1 MKISFQITTG
11 CVLVFAF
18 AGTVFSQQYHPA
30 PHQSFQTQQG
40 IPVQQNYQQ
49 GYPTQTVSQHW
60 TQKFNGDDRQH
71 DFGVVPSY
79 SDHVHVF
86 EFKNDFEWPI
96 HLVGLRT
103 SCRCTNPEIVTST
116 VAPGE
121 TGKIKAVFDTKN
133 HYGKKG
139 ATITVSVRR
148 DQPYT
153 EYGEIQFQVKG
164 FIRRDVVLN
173 PGTVSFDNAL
183 IGKESKK
190 NVMVRYAGNPE
201 WQIASVTST
210 NPNITIATREIERNL
225 QTKRVDYELTLALSG
240 EQSAGRFVDQIQI
253 TTTDTNP
260 KNKILTVNVQGN
272 VRTVVKAAPVQLGV
286 IEKGQEIYKNLV
298 IKGERAFGIRSI
310 KCGDSRVQFESAAG
324 SKTLHVLKYR
334 LDTSNIGQVISKIT
348 IVTDDPAQGE
358 ASIPFE
364 AQIVPAT
371 FAGNQE
377 PR

>member
-1 MKISFQITTG
+1 M
-11 CVLVFAF
+11 
-18 AGTVFSQQYHPA
+18 
-30 PHQSFQTQQG
+30 
-40 IPVQQNYQQ
+40 
-49 GYPTQTVSQHW
+49 
-60 TQKFNGDDRQH
+60 
-71 DFGVVPSY
+71 
-79 SDHVHVF
+79 
-86 EFKNDFEWPI
+86 
-96 HLVGLRT
+96 GLRT

-121 TGKIKAVFDTKN
+121 VGKIKAVFDTKN

-164 FIRRDVVLN
+164 VIRRDVVLN

-190 NVMVRYAGNPE
+190 NVMVRYAGNPD

-210 NPNITIATREIERNL
+210 NPNISITTRELLRNPE
-225 QTKRVDYELTLALSG
+225 TKRIDYELTLALNG
-240 EQSAGRFVDQIQI
+240 EQEAGRFVDQIQI

-260 KNKILTVNVQGN
+260 KNKFLTVNVQGN

-286 IEKGQEIYKNLV
+286 IEKGQKIYKNLV
-298 IKGERAFGIRSI
+298 IKGERAFGIQSI
-310 KCGDSRVQFESAAG
+310 QCGDQRVQFESAAG

-334 LDTSNIGQVISKIT
+334 LDTSNIGQISSKIT